1 MDYITIYSAM
11 RTTNQVAA
19 QVYLRR
25 TSDVVGHMAFSHKR
39 GFSCV
44 SSEIGSVSCQSKLP
58 GRINSNFSS
67 YGWISSFSRYSFGET
82 PTIFL
87 KIREK

>member
-25 TSDVVGHMAFSHKR
+25 TSDVVGHMAFSLKR
-39 GFSCV
+39 GFS
-44 SSEIGSVSCQSKLP
+44 SLAAK
-58 GRINSNFSS
+58 
-67 YGWISSFSRYSFGET
+67 
-82 PTIFL
+82 
-87 KIREK
+87 